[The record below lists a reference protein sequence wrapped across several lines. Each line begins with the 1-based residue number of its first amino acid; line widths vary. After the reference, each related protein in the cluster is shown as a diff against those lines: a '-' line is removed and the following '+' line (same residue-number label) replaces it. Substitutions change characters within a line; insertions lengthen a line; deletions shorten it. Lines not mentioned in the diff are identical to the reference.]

1 MRFSYL
7 AGPFLITPVVI
18 GPLVRPSGLRRTSG
32 KLKCA
37 ISNPAR
43 PCRGRAGRKQT
54 SMAITTLKDLLE
66 AGVHF
71 GTNASLWHPRN
82 APNIYGKRGGIHIID
97 IKATA
102 KGLIQAYYY
111 AAKLAKA
118 NKTILFVGT
127 KRQAKDVVR
136 ESARAVGMPFVAERW
151 LGGTLTNFETVRS
164 SIRRLDG
171 IESNMARPE
180 YLRESKK
187 VQARDMRERRRILR
201 NLEGVRTMAKMPEAI
216 FVVDPKHEIT
226 AIKEA
231 MRMGIQVI
239 GLVDSDTDPALVNL
253 AIPGNDDGIRS
264 IQVVLKVLVDG
275 INKGRSEGITVSP
288 KADEAVASK

>member
-1 MRFSYL
+1 
-7 AGPFLITPVVI
+7 
-18 GPLVRPSGLRRTSG
+18 
-32 KLKCA
+32 
-37 ISNPAR
+37 
-43 PCRGRAGRKQT
+43 
-54 SMAITTLKDLLE
+54 
-66 AGVHF
+66 
-71 GTNASLWHPRN
+71 
-82 APNIYGKRGGIHIID
+82 
-97 IKATA
+97 
-102 KGLIQAYYY
+102 
-111 AAKLAKA
+111 
-118 NKTILFVGT
+118 
-127 KRQAKDVVR
+127 
-136 ESARAVGMPFVAERW
+136 
-151 LGGTLTNFETVRS
+151 
-164 SIRRLDG
+164 
-171 IESNMARPE
+171 MARPE
-180 YLRESKK
+180 YMRESKK

>member
-1 MRFSYL
+1 
-7 AGPFLITPVVI
+7 
-18 GPLVRPSGLRRTSG
+18 
-32 KLKCA
+32 
-37 ISNPAR
+37 
-43 PCRGRAGRKQT
+43 
-54 SMAITTLKDLLE
+54 MAITTAKDLLE

-82 APNIYGKRGGIHIID
+82 APNIYGKRSGIHIID

-102 KGLIQAYYY
+102 RGLIQAYYY

-151 LGGTLTNFETVRS
+151 LGGTLTNFETIRS

-171 IESNMARPE
+171 IESTMAKPD
-180 YLRESKK
+180 YIRESKK
-187 VQARDMRERRRILR
+187 AQARDGRERRRILR
-201 NLEGVRTMAKMPEAI
+201 NLEGVRTMSKLPDAM
-216 FVVDPKHEIT
+216 FVVDPKHEVT

-231 MRMGIQVI
+231 VRMGIPVI

-264 IQVVLKVLVDG
+264 IQVVIKVLVDG
-275 INKGRSEGITVSP
+275 INKGRSDTVTRNED
-288 KADEAVASK
+288 AASAAK